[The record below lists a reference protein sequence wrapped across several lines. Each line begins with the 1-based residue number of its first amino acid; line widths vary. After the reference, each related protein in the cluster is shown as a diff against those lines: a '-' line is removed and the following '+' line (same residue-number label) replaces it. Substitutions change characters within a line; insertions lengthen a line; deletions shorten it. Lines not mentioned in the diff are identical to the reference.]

1 MEILQLKKYDPEWK
15 QAWELYKEAVEQKAM
30 LYTEMEFEVF
40 REKFSCEKKEVAT
53 VNMIE

>member
-30 LYTEMEFEVF
+30 LYTEMSYHILQNQPQENPIF
-40 REKFSCEKKEVAT
+40 
-53 VNMIE
+53 